1 MALEFGGSPLC
12 CAPLYDPLI
21 YDLLISSSPPIRPM
35 RLFAPMEITKRM
47 TSSAYICG
55 MLKML

>member
-35 RLFAPMEITKRM
+35 RLFAPMAITKR
-47 TSSAYICG
+47 
-55 MLKML
+55 